1 MPDSAV
7 TELLASYVPR
17 LIQRRVAQNPIPIDS
32 PLAKDFQAA
41 VMFADISGFTALTE
55 RLAEKDTAG
64 VEKLARI
71 LNDYF
76 GQLID
81 LVYEYG
87 GDVVKFG
94 GDAIIVVWP
103 IPEVLSDQTQGEP
116 GPVSKEGWRK
126 LTLRAAE
133 CAFKIRERLLNYQA
147 EGSTLY
153 LKFSL
158 GTGQVWESH
167 IGGVFN
173 RWEFVLV
180 GEPLIEISAAN
191 HFATAG
197 DIIAS
202 PSAWELIKEDCDA
215 DPFNFELEP
224 GGQVGVAA
232 RLRNLKHGLQS
243 SIDLKEKALNFSD
256 AAQAAL
262 RPYIPGAIIHRISAG
277 QSDWLAEL
285 RKVTILFINLP
296 ELSHKTSLETAQE
309 TMRLIQQLV
318 YRFEGSLNKI
328 SQDDKGVMI
337 DAAFGLPPLAH
348 GDDPLRGI
356 QSALMIRNALQARGV
371 RGAIGVTTGRVFCGL
386 IGTDQRREYKF
397 LGNSV
402 NLAGRLMS
410 LALQKTEILERDGI
424 AVLCDR
430 ATYEAAKERTEFEF
444 LPPQKV
450 KGRNEPVDVFHPLR
464 EKKETVRAKTEL
476 IGRKEEKAL
485 LVNAIQELQRGTQ
498 FQAIILHGEAGIG
511 KSRLMDELVYQAEI
525 SHVQVFSGAGDAI
538 EKNNPYFAWRSVFNR
553 LFGLEEF
560 ISKPQLTDE
569 DRFKILD
576 LVLAKLDVI
585 DPGFPRYAPL
595 LNVVLPISIPEN
607 EFTSAMTSEVRGGN
621 IRDLL
626 VRLLQEEA
634 KESGVLISLEDLHWL
649 DSASWTLLADVYQ
662 GVRPLLL
669 AVNTRP
675 LSRPVQPQFKELAER
690 PDIQFIKLDMMSLED
705 VEQLV
710 CQRLGVSAVPSEVGK
725 LIRSK
730 SEGHPFFA
738 EELAYALRDSGVL
751 ILQGDQCRLA
761 PGLEN
766 LNTITLPD
774 TLEAAIT
781 SRIDG
786 LNPAQQLTLKVASV
800 IGRIFAFRV
809 LYAIHPI
816 EADKPELNQYLDTLT
831 RLSLTLIESEE
842 PDLAYLFKH
851 AVTQEVAYNLMLYS
865 QRRHLHQAVA
875 EWIESSYEHEIASY
889 YALLAYHWIQAVDEP
904 NPVQR
909 EKVIRKAVNYL
920 EKAGDQSL
928 NNFANAEAVKFF
940 SDLLRFQEDVKPPKL
955 QLGQWY
961 HKLAMSYLGLGK
973 LAEAKQNFLK
983 ALEMLGQRVPA
994 SGLGMIG
1001 GLLMELARQT
1011 SHRFFPRLHRGRVTD
1026 PEEQAIRLEIVQILQ
1041 HYATVLFLI
1050 GDPNPLPMFHSV
1062 VTGLNTAESI
1072 KDTPELAYMYAQMGA
1087 VCGFIP
1093 LRKQAQHY
1101 TEQWRIFNER
1111 FYKTEYFVSSVIALA
1126 TVQSG
1131 IGAWKELQGSLEE
1144 VIKICNNL
1152 GDNRQAGEAMSFLT
1166 SNAVMEGNVRLVEH
1180 YNARLWENAI
1190 RRNNPVQVVWHD
1202 EWAISTALRLGKLEE
1217 ALEYVKRALK
1227 VMEVTPVGEM
1237 SVFDI
1242 HALQVE
1248 ALWRTGQQETA
1259 LKEAGALLQK
1269 AAKMQVVDCGVYIGF
1284 FHVMDVIFL
1293 ALEQLHLENRPQAEK
1308 DEMIKWARL
1317 CVKIMKSFSRV
1328 FPVGETTLYRYNGWV
1343 EWYSGKKE
1351 KAHQS
1356 WRAACEKAHS
1366 IPMYFEEGIAYLALA
1381 NHLPPEGAER
1391 AESFEKAEQAF
1402 GRGGFENWVETV
1414 QIAREQSV
1422 PAGHVYE
1429 VPGVKT

>member
-1 MPDSAV
+1 MPDSV
-7 TELLASYVPR
+7 LTELLASYVPK
-17 LIQRRVAQNPIPIDS
+17 LIQKRVAQNPIPIDS
-32 PLAKDFQAA
+32 PLARDFQAA
-41 VMFADISGFTALTE
+41 VMFADISGFTSLTE
-55 RLAEKDTAG
+55 QLAEKGRAG
-64 VEKLARI
+64 VETLARI

-103 IPEVLSDQTQGEP
+103 LPDVLPDQTPGEP
-116 GPVSKEGWRK
+116 APAFNDIRRR

-147 EGSTLY
+147 HGSTLD

-158 GTGQVWESH
+158 GTGRVWESH

-180 GEPLIEISAAN
+180 GKPLVEISAAN
-191 HFATAG
+191 HLANAG
-197 DIIAS
+197 DIIAG

-215 DPFNFELEP
+215 EPFSFELEP
-224 GGQVGVAA
+224 DGHAGVAA
-232 RLRNLKHGLQS
+232 RLRKLTNDSQP
-243 SIDLKEKALNFSD
+243 ITDLKEKKLFFDD

-296 ELSHKTSLETAQE
+296 ELSHHTSLETAQDM
-309 TMRLIQQLV
+309 MRLIQQLV
-318 YRFEGSLNKI
+318 YRYEGSLNKI

-356 QSALMIRNALQARGV
+356 QSAIMIRNELQARGV
-371 RGAIGVTTGRVFCGL
+371 HGAIGLTTGRVFCGL
-386 IGTDQRREYKF
+386 IGTDNRREYTF

-410 LALQKTEILERDGI
+410 LALQQKEILEREGI

-430 ATYEAAKERTEFEF
+430 PTYEAARERTEFEA

-464 EKKETVRAKTEL
+464 EKKEAVRAKTEL
-476 IGRKEEKAL
+476 IGRKDEKAL
-485 LVNAIQELQRGTQ
+485 LVNAIQELQRGTP

-511 KSRLMDELVYQAEI
+511 KSRLMDELLRQADV
-525 SHVQVFSGAGDAI
+525 SPVRVFSGAGDTV
-538 EKNNPYFAWRSVFNR
+538 EKNNPYFAWRSVFNQ
-553 LFGLEEF
+553 LFDLEEF
-560 ISKPQLTDE
+560 ISKPQLTEE
-569 DRFKILD
+569 DRLKILD
-576 LVLAKLDVI
+576 TVLEKLRTI
-585 DPGFPRYAPL
+585 DSELLRYAPL

-607 EFTSAMTSEVRGGN
+607 EFTSTMTGEVRGGN

-634 KESGVLISLEDLHWL
+634 NESGILISLEDLHWL
-649 DSASWTLLADVYQ
+649 DSASWILLADVYQ
-662 GVRPLLL
+662 KVRPLLL
-669 AVNTRP
+669 ALNTRP

-690 PDIQFIKLDMMSLED
+690 PETKFIKLDMMSLED

-710 CQRLGVSAVPSEVGK
+710 CQRLGVRSVPSEVGK

-751 ILQGDQCRLA
+751 IIERDTSHLA
-761 PGLEN
+761 PGLN
-766 LNTITLPD
+766 VLDSVTLPD
-774 TLEAAIT
+774 NLEAAIT

-809 LYAIHPI
+809 LHAIHPI
-816 EADKPELNQYLDTLT
+816 EADKAELNQYLETLT
-831 RLSLTLIESEE
+831 RLSLTLIESET

-851 AVTQEVAYNLMLYS
+851 AMTQQVAYNLMLYS
-865 QRRHLHQAVA
+865 QRRQLHQAVA
-875 EWIESSYEHEIASY
+875 EWLESNYEHEITSY
-889 YALLAYHWIQAVDEP
+889 YALLAYHWIQAIDET
-904 NPVQR
+904 NPAQD
-909 EKVIRKAVNYL
+909 EKVIRKTVDYL

-928 NNFANAEAVKFF
+928 NNFANIEAVQFF
-940 SDLLRFQEDVKPPKL
+940 SDLLRFKEGAKPSRL

-961 HKLAMSYLGLGK
+961 RKLAMSYLGLGK
-973 LAEAKQNFLK
+973 LNEAKENFLK
-983 ALEMLGQRVPA
+983 ALETLGQHVPA

-1011 SHRFFPRLHRGRVTD
+1011 SHRLFPKIHRNRVKN
-1026 PEEQAIRLEIVQILQ
+1026 PEEEAIRLEVVQILQ
-1041 HYATVLFLI
+1041 EYATVLFLM

-1093 LRKQAQHY
+1093 VRRQARHY
-1101 TEQWRIFNER
+1101 AEQWRVLNER
-1111 FYKTEYFVSSVIALA
+1111 FYKANYFVSSALALA
-1126 TVQSG
+1126 TVEGG
-1131 IGAWKELQGSLEE
+1131 IGAWKELKVSLEK
-1144 VIKICNNL
+1144 VIEICNSL
-1152 GDNRQAGEAMSFLT
+1152 GNNRQAGEALSLLT
-1166 SNAVMEGNVRLVEH
+1166 SNAIMEGNVPLIKR
-1180 YNARLWENAI
+1180 YNARLLENAMH
-1190 RRNNPVQVVWHD
+1190 RNNPVHLVWYY
-1202 EWAISTALRLGKLEE
+1202 EWAGSLAILLGEWDK
-1217 ALEYVKRALK
+1217 ALEVIEHALK
-1227 VMEVTPVGEM
+1227 VMEKTSVGE
-1237 SVFDI
+1237 VDEFI
-1242 HALQVE
+1242 LQSIQVAVDWHKGNGE
-1248 ALWRTGQQETA
+1248 SA
-1259 LKEAGALLQK
+1259 LKRSKQLLDR
-1269 AAKMQVVDCGVYIGF
+1269 AVKMQVVDYSIYVGF
-1284 FHVMDVIFL
+1284 FHFMDIIFL
-1293 ALEQLHLENRPQAEK
+1293 GLEQAFEQNRSQAEK
-1308 DEMIKWARL
+1308 DKLMKYANL
-1317 CVKIMKSFSRV
+1317 ALKIMKIFARV
-1328 FPVGETTLYRYNGWV
+1328 FTTGRPVIYRYKGWI

-1351 KAHQS
+1351 KAYQS
-1356 WRAACEKAHS
+1356 WRTACEKAHP
-1366 IPMYFEEGIAYLALA
+1366 IPMHYEEGMSYLALA
-1381 NHLPPEGAER
+1381 NHLAAESPER
-1391 AESFEKAEQAF
+1391 AASFAEAKAAF
-1402 GRGGFENWVETV
+1402 VRGGLDNWVEIV
-1414 QIAREQSV
+1414 QTAQGRPI
-1422 PAGHVYE
+1422 GHE
-1429 VPGVKT
+1429 

>member
-1 MPDSAV
+1 MPDSV
-7 TELLASYVPR
+7 LTELLASYVPK
-17 LIQRRVAQNPIPIDS
+17 LIQKRVAQNPIPIDS
-32 PLAKDFQAA
+32 PLARDFQAA
-41 VMFADISGFTALTE
+41 VMFADISGFTSLTE
-55 RLAEKDTAG
+55 QLAEKGRAG
-64 VEKLARI
+64 VETLARI

-103 IPEVLSDQTQGEP
+103 LPDVLPDQTPGEP
-116 GPVSKEGWRK
+116 APAFNDIRRR

-147 EGSTLY
+147 HGSTLD

-158 GTGQVWESH
+158 GTGRVWESH

-180 GEPLIEISAAN
+180 GKPLVEISAAN
-191 HFATAG
+191 HLANAG
-197 DIIAS
+197 DIIAG

-215 DPFNFELEP
+215 EPFSFELEP
-224 GGQVGVAA
+224 DGHAGVAA
-232 RLRNLKHGLQS
+232 RLRKLTNDSQPFT
-243 SIDLKEKALNFSD
+243 DLKEKKLFFDD

-296 ELSHKTSLETAQE
+296 ELSHHTSLETAQAM
-309 TMRLIQQLV
+309 MRLIQQLV
-318 YRFEGSLNKI
+318 YRYEGSLNKI

-356 QSALMIRNALQARGV
+356 QSAIMIRNELQARGV
-371 RGAIGVTTGRVFCGL
+371 HGAIGLTTGRVFCGL
-386 IGTDQRREYKF
+386 IGTDNRREYTF

-410 LALQKTEILERDGI
+410 LALQQKEILEREGI

-430 ATYEAAKERTEFEF
+430 PTYEAARERTEFEA

-464 EKKETVRAKTEL
+464 EKKEAVRAKTEL
-476 IGRKEEKAL
+476 IGRKDEKAL
-485 LVNAIQELQRGTQ
+485 LVNAIQELQRGTP

-511 KSRLMDELVYQAEI
+511 KSRLMDELLRQADV
-525 SHVQVFSGAGDAI
+525 SPVRVFSGAGDTV
-538 EKNNPYFAWRSVFNR
+538 EKNNPYFAWRSVFNQ
-553 LFGLEEF
+553 LFDLEEF
-560 ISKPQLTDE
+560 ISKPQLTEE
-569 DRFKILD
+569 DRLKILD
-576 LVLAKLDVI
+576 TVLEKLRTI
-585 DPGFPRYAPL
+585 DSELLRYAPL

-607 EFTSAMTSEVRGGN
+607 EFTSTMTGEVRGGN

-634 KESGVLISLEDLHWL
+634 NESGILISLEDLHWL
-649 DSASWTLLADVYQ
+649 DSASWILLADVYQ
-662 GVRPLLL
+662 KVRPLLL
-669 AVNTRP
+669 ALNTRP

-690 PDIQFIKLDMMSLED
+690 PETKFIKLDMMSLED

-710 CQRLGVSAVPSEVGK
+710 CQRLGVRSVPSEVGK

-751 ILQGDQCRLA
+751 IIERDTSHLA
-761 PGLEN
+761 PGLN
-766 LNTITLPD
+766 VLDSVTLPD
-774 TLEAAIT
+774 NLEAAIT

-809 LYAIHPI
+809 LHAIHPI
-816 EADKPELNQYLDTLT
+816 EADKAELNQYLETLT
-831 RLSLTLIESEE
+831 RLSLTLIESET

-851 AVTQEVAYNLMLYS
+851 AMTQQVAYNLMLYS
-865 QRRHLHQAVA
+865 QRRQLHQAVA
-875 EWIESSYEHEIASY
+875 EWLESNYEHEITSY
-889 YALLAYHWIQAVDEP
+889 YALLAYHWIQAIDET
-904 NPVQR
+904 NPAQD
-909 EKVIRKAVNYL
+909 EKVIRKTVDYL

-928 NNFANAEAVKFF
+928 NNFANIEAVQFF
-940 SDLLRFQEDVKPPKL
+940 SDLLRFKEGAKPSRL

-961 HKLAMSYLGLGK
+961 RKLAMSYLGLGK
-973 LAEAKQNFLK
+973 LNEAKENFLK
-983 ALEMLGQRVPA
+983 ALETLGQHVPA

-1011 SHRFFPRLHRGRVTD
+1011 SHRLFPKIHRNRVKN
-1026 PEEQAIRLEIVQILQ
+1026 PEEEAIRLEVVQILQ
-1041 HYATVLFLI
+1041 EYATVLFLM

-1093 LRKQAQHY
+1093 VRRQARHY
-1101 TEQWRIFNER
+1101 AEQWRVLNER
-1111 FYKTEYFVSSVIALA
+1111 FYKANYFVSSALALA
-1126 TVQSG
+1126 TVEGG
-1131 IGAWKELQGSLEE
+1131 IGAWKELKVSLEK
-1144 VIKICNNL
+1144 VIEICNSL
-1152 GDNRQAGEAMSFLT
+1152 GNNRQAGEALSLLT
-1166 SNAVMEGNVRLVEH
+1166 SNAIMEGNVPLIKR
-1180 YNARLWENAI
+1180 YNARLLENAMH
-1190 RRNNPVQVVWHD
+1190 RNNPVHLVWYY
-1202 EWAISTALRLGKLEE
+1202 EWAGSLAILLGEWDK
-1217 ALEYVKRALK
+1217 ALEVIEHALK
-1227 VMEVTPVGEM
+1227 VMEKTSVGE
-1237 SVFDI
+1237 VDEFI
-1242 HALQVE
+1242 LQSIQVAVDWHKGNGE
-1248 ALWRTGQQETA
+1248 SA
-1259 LKEAGALLQK
+1259 LKRSKQLLDR
-1269 AAKMQVVDCGVYIGF
+1269 AVKMQVVDYSIYVGF
-1284 FHVMDVIFL
+1284 FHFMDIIFL
-1293 ALEQLHLENRPQAEK
+1293 GLEQAFEQNRSQAEK
-1308 DEMIKWARL
+1308 DKLMKYANL
-1317 CVKIMKSFSRV
+1317 ALKIMKIFARV
-1328 FPVGETTLYRYNGWV
+1328 FTTGRPVIYRYKGWI

-1351 KAHQS
+1351 KAYQS
-1356 WRAACEKAHS
+1356 WRTACEKAHP
-1366 IPMYFEEGIAYLALA
+1366 IPMHYEEGMSYLALA
-1381 NHLPPEGAER
+1381 NHLAAESPER
-1391 AESFEKAEQAF
+1391 AASFAEAKAAF
-1402 GRGGFENWVETV
+1402 VRGGLDNWVEIV
-1414 QIAREQSV
+1414 QTAQGRPI
-1422 PAGHVYE
+1422 GHE
-1429 VPGVKT
+1429 

>member
-1 MPDSAV
+1 MPVSVV

-17 LIQRRVAQNPIPIDS
+17 LIQKRVAQNPIPIDS

-55 RLAEKDTAG
+55 RLAEKGTAG
-64 VEKLARI
+64 VETLARI

-103 IPEVLSDQTQGEP
+103 IPEALSDQTQGEP
-116 GPVSKEGWRK
+116 APASREGWRQ
-126 LTLRAAE
+126 LTLRAAQ

-173 RWEFVLV
+173 RWEFVLG

-191 HFATAG
+191 HFAKAG

-202 PSAWELIKEDCDA
+202 PSAWELIKGDCEA
-215 DPFNFELEP
+215 EPFDFELEP
-224 GGQVGVAA
+224 GRQMGVAA
-232 RLRNLKHGLQS
+232 RLRNLKHGHRQLN
-243 SIDLKEKALNFSD
+243 DFKEKAPNFD
-256 AAQAAL
+256 EAAQAAL

-296 ELSHKTSLETAQE
+296 ELSHNTSLETAQE

-356 QSALMIRNALQARGV
+356 QSALMLRNELQARGFH
-371 RGAIGVTTGRVFCGL
+371 GAIGLTTGRVFCGL
-386 IGTDQRREYKF
+386 IGTADRREYTF

-410 LALQKTEILERDGI
+410 LALQQKEILEQDGI

-430 ATYEAAKERTEFEF
+430 PTYEAAKDRTEFEA

-464 EKKETVRAKTEL
+464 EKKEAVRAKTEL
-476 IGRKEEKAL
+476 IGRKDEKAS
-485 LVNAIQELQRGTQ
+485 LVNAIQELQRGTP

-511 KSRLMDELVYQAEI
+511 KSRLMDELVNQAEI
-525 SHVQVFSGAGDAI
+525 SQVRVFSGAGDTV

-553 LFGLEEF
+553 LFELEEF
-560 ISKPQLTDE
+560 TSKPQLTDE
-569 DRFKILD
+569 DRSKILD
-576 LVLAKLDVI
+576 MVIEKLRTI
-585 DPGFPRYAPL
+585 DTEFLRYAPL

-607 EFTSAMTSEVRGGN
+607 EFTSAMTGEVRGGN
-621 IRDLL
+621 IRALL
-626 VRLLQEEA
+626 VLLLQQEA
-634 KESGVLISLEDLHWL
+634 RQSGILISLEDLHWL

-662 GVRPLLL
+662 KVRPLLL
-669 AVNTRP
+669 AVNTRL
-675 LSRPVQPQFKELAER
+675 LSRPVQPQFKELAEHTETK
-690 PDIQFIKLDMMSLED
+690 FIKLDMMSLED

-710 CQRLGVSAVPSEVGK
+710 CQRLGVRSVPSEVGK
-725 LIRSK
+725 LIRLK

-751 ILQGDQCRLA
+751 IVEGDQCHLA
-761 PGLEN
+761 RGIDN
-766 LNTITLPD
+766 LDSVTLPD
-774 TLEAAIT
+774 NLEAAIT

-786 LNPAQQLTLKVASV
+786 LNPSQQLTLKVASV

-809 LYAIHPI
+809 LHAIHPI

-831 RLSLTLIESEE
+831 RLSLTMIESET
-842 PDLAYLFKH
+842 PYLSYLFKH

-865 QRRHLHQAVA
+865 QRRQLHQAVA
-875 EWIESSYEHEIASY
+875 EWIEQSNQTNIESF
-889 YALLAYHWIQAVDEP
+889 YALLAHHWVQAADEP
-904 NPVQR
+904 NPAQR
-909 EKVIRKAVNYL
+909 EKVVRKAVDYL

-928 NNFANAEAVKFF
+928 NNFANTEAVRFF
-940 SDLLRFQEDVKPPKL
+940 SDLLRVKADVKPSRL

-973 LAEAKQNFLK
+973 LNEAKENFLK

-1001 GLLMELARQT
+1001 GLLLELGRQT
-1011 SHRFFPRLHRGRVTD
+1011 SHRLFPRFHRGRVTEAKD
-1026 PEEQAIRLEIVQILQ
+1026 QAIRLEIVQILQ

-1072 KDTPELAYMYAQMGA
+1072 KDTPELAYMYEQMGA
-1087 VCGFIP
+1087 ICGFIP
-1093 LRKQAQHY
+1093 ARGQAKHY
-1101 TEQWRIFNER
+1101 TEQWRVLNER
-1111 FYKTEYFVSSVIALA
+1111 FYNTNYFVSSVIALA
-1126 TVQSG
+1126 TVESG
-1131 IGAWKELQGSLEE
+1131 IGAWKELQVSLEK
-1144 VIKICNNL
+1144 VIEICNSL
-1152 GDNRQAGEAMSFLT
+1152 GDNRQAGESISFLA
-1166 SNAVMEGNVRLVEH
+1166 SNATMEGNVPLIERYNIRL
-1180 YNARLWENAI
+1180 LENAM
-1190 RRNNPVQVVWHD
+1190 RRNNHVQLIWHY
-1202 EWAISTALRLGKLEE
+1202 EWAGSLAIRLGEWDKAQDIVE
-1217 ALEYVKRALK
+1217 RALK
-1227 VMEVTPVGEM
+1227 VMEKTPVGE
-1237 SVFDI
+1237 VAEFII
-1242 HALQVE
+1242 HGVE
-1248 ALWRTGQQETA
+1248 VAVKWHTGDQKSA
-1259 LKEAGALLQK
+1259 LKQAEQLLER
-1269 AAKMQVVDCGVYIGF
+1269 AAKMQVVDYSIYVGF
-1284 FHVMDVIFL
+1284 FHFMDVIFL
-1293 ALEQLHLENRPQAEK
+1293 ALEQAYEQNRSQAEK
-1308 DEMIKWARL
+1308 DELMKYARL
-1317 CVKIMKSFSRV
+1317 ALKIMKAYARV
-1328 FPVGETTLYRYNGWV
+1328 FTAGEPAMYRYKGWI
-1343 EWYSGKKE
+1343 EWYSGKPE
-1351 KAHQS
+1351 KAYQA
-1356 WRAACEKAHS
+1356 WRTACEKAHP
-1366 IPMYFEEGIAYLALA
+1366 IPMYYEEAMSSLALA
-1381 NHLPPEGAER
+1381 NHLPAENPERVA
-1391 AESFEKAEQAF
+1391 SFEKAREAF
-1402 GRGGFENWVETV
+1402 SCGGLVNLVEMV
-1414 QIAREQSV
+1414 D
-1422 PAGHVYE
+1422 
-1429 VPGVKT
+1429 

>member
-1 MPDSAV
+1 MPNSGL

-17 LIQRRVAQNPIPIDS
+17 LIQKRVAQNPIPIDS

-55 RLAEKDTAG
+55 RLAEKGAAG
-64 VEKLARI
+64 VETLARI

-76 GQLID
+76 GQLIE

-103 IPEVLSDQTQGEP
+103 IPDALYDQTQSEP
-116 GPVSKEGWRK
+116 APTSKEVRRQ

-147 EGSTLY
+147 EGSNLD

-158 GTGQVWESH
+158 STGRVWESH
-167 IGGVFN
+167 IGGIFN

-180 GEPLIEISAAN
+180 GEPLVEISAAN
-191 HFATAG
+191 HLANAG

-202 PSAWELIKEDCDA
+202 PSAWELIKEDCEA
-215 DPFNFELEP
+215 EPFNFELDLA
-224 GGQVGVAA
+224 GRVGVAA
-232 RLRNLKHGLQS
+232 RLRKVKNGLQLLT
-243 SIDLKEKALNFSD
+243 DLREKALNFDD

-296 ELSHKTSLETAQE
+296 EMSHSTSLETAQE

-328 SQDDKGVMI
+328 SQDDKGVTI

-356 QSALMIRNALQARGV
+356 QSAMMIRNELQARGV

-386 IGTDQRREYKF
+386 VGTDQRREYTF

-410 LALQKTEILERDGI
+410 LALQQTEVLDRDGI

-430 ATYEAAKERTEFEF
+430 PTYEAAKERTEFEI
-444 LPPQKV
+444 LLPQKV
-450 KGRNEPVDVFHPLR
+450 KGRNEPVDVFHPLH
-464 EKKETVRAKTEL
+464 EKKAVRSKTEL

-485 LVNAIQELQRGTQ
+485 LVNAIQELQRGTE

-511 KSRLMDELVYQAEI
+511 KSRLMDELIHQAQT
-525 SHVQVFSGAGDAI
+525 SQVKVFSGAADPI
-538 EKNNPYFAWRSVFNR
+538 EKNNPYFAWRSVFNY
-553 LFGLEEF
+553 LFGIEE
-560 ISKPQLTDE
+560 ILGKSQLTDE
-569 DRFKILD
+569 DRSKILD
-576 LVLAKLDVI
+576 TVLAKLDTI
-585 DPGFPRYAPL
+585 DHELLRYAPL
-595 LNVVLPISIPEN
+595 LNVVLPISISEN

-634 KESGVLISLEDLHWL
+634 KESGILVSLEDLHWL

-662 GVRPLLL
+662 KVRPLLL

-690 PDIQFIKLDMMSLED
+690 PEIKFVKLDMMSLED

-710 CQRLGVSAVPSEVGK
+710 CQRLGVRAVPPEVGR
-725 LIRSK
+725 LIRGK

-751 ILQGDQCRLA
+751 IIEGDTCRLA
-761 PGLEN
+761 PGLNN
-766 LNTITLPD
+766 LHSVTLPD
-774 TLEAAIT
+774 NLEAAIT

-786 LNPAQQLTLKVASV
+786 LNPSQQLTLKVASV

-809 LYAIHPI
+809 LHAIHPI

-831 RLSLTLIESEE
+831 RLSLTMIESEV
-842 PDLAYLFKH
+842 PDLAYIFKH

-865 QRRHLHQAVA
+865 QRRQLHQAVA
-875 EWIESSYEHEIASY
+875 EWIETSYEHEIASY
-889 YALLAYHWIQAVDEP
+889 YALLAYHWIQAADEP
-904 NPVQR
+904 NPAQR
-909 EKVIRKAVNYL
+909 EKVIRKAVDYL

-928 NNFANAEAVKFF
+928 NNFANIEAVQFF
-940 SDLLRFQEDVKPPKL
+940 SDLLRFKDDVQPSRL

-973 LAEAKQNFLK
+973 LNEAKENFLK
-983 ALEMLGQRVPA
+983 ALETLGQRAPA

-1011 SHRFFPRLHRGRVTD
+1011 SHRLFPRIHRNRVKD
-1026 PEEQAIRLEIVQILQ
+1026 PEQEAIRLEIVRILQ

-1087 VCGFIP
+1087 ICGFIP
-1093 LRKQAQHY
+1093 ARRQAQYY
-1101 TEQWRIFNER
+1101 TEQWRELNQR
-1111 FYKTEYFVSSVIALA
+1111 FYNANYFVSSVIALA

-1131 IGAWKELQGSLEE
+1131 IGQWKELQVSLED
-1144 VIKICNNL
+1144 VIKICNSL
-1152 GDNRQAGEAMSFLT
+1152 GDNRQAGEAMSFLA

-1190 RRNNPVQVVWHD
+1190 RRNNPVQAIWHD
-1202 EWAISTALRLGKLEE
+1202 EWAISTALRLGKPDE
-1217 ALEYVKRALK
+1217 ALEYVKRAMK

-1237 SVFDI
+1237 SVFEI
-1242 HALQVE
+1242 YALRME
-1248 ALWRTGQQETA
+1248 TLWRTGQRETA
-1259 LKEAGALLQK
+1259 LKEAGELLQK
-1269 AAKMQVVDCGVYIGF
+1269 AAKIQVVDCGVYIGF
-1284 FHVMDVIFL
+1284 FHLMDVIFVE
-1293 ALEQLHLENRPQAEK
+1293 LEQAHLANHPQAEK
-1308 DEMIKWARL
+1308 DELMKWARL

-1328 FPVGETTLYRYNGWV
+1328 FTVGETTLYRYNGWV
-1343 EWYSGKKE
+1343 EWYSDKKE
-1351 KAHQS
+1351 KAYQS
-1356 WRAACEKAHS
+1356 WRIACEKAQAF
-1366 IPMYFEEGIAYLALA
+1366 PMYYEEGMSSLALA
-1381 NHLPPEGAER
+1381 NHLPAEGPER
-1391 AESFEKAEQAF
+1391 AESFEKARQAF
-1402 GRGGFENWVETV
+1402 ARGGFENWVEMV
-1414 QIAREQSV
+1414 EAMRDQA
-1422 PAGHVYE
+1422 YL
-1429 VPGVKT
+1429 